1 MTQKLVKR
9 VAADIE
15 SYFERMGV
23 ELGFN
28 IMFSNEMQMKMQLL
42 HFLKKEGMEHNY
54 CLLPEYRVPTDRLKG
69 NYPWHNRYG
78 VPQDMY
84 IDLVAYDDENEYVP
98 IEIKYRTRSV
108 ESKDM
113 LVFGQ
118 PEKGIN
124 LLCDQGAQNL
134 GMYGFWKD
142 VRRIELIHE
151 TFHNVENGIVLF
163 LTNDPVYCTRK
174 EGAVDKNVNY
184 YAFRM
189 TEGRKVNG
197 DEMKWKREDSDMAA
211 KNPGFKLNGKYT
223 VKWTDVEAHST
234 PRSRRDF
241 SYCMLI
247 V

>member
-1 MTQKLVKR
+1 
-9 VAADIE
+9 
-15 SYFERMGV
+15 
-23 ELGFN
+23 
-28 IMFSNEMQMKMQLL
+28 
-42 HFLKKEGMEHNY
+42 
-54 CLLPEYRVPTDRLKG
+54 
-69 NYPWHNRYG
+69 
-78 VPQDMY
+78 
-84 IDLVAYDDENEYVP
+84 
-98 IEIKYRTRSV
+98 
-108 ESKDM
+108 
-113 LVFGQ
+113 
-118 PEKGIN
+118 
-124 LLCDQGAQNL
+124 
-134 GMYGFWKD
+134 MYGFWKD

-189 TEGRKVNG
+189 TEGRKVDG

-211 KNPGFKLNGKYT
+211 KYPGFKLDGKYT

-234 PRSRRDF
+234 PRSRYDF